1 VLLGV
6 LALLKAAGYYLQQ
19 YQLAFSRR
27 GVVEGATYTDV
38 KAQLPAL
45 KLLIVISLFAF
56 GLFIYNIYR
65 RGWVLP
71 VIAVGLWAFVSV
83 MAGAAYPAFIQNF
96 RVNPTESAKERPY
109 IDRNIKATRA
119 ALKLG
124 GTTVKNFNYNENLTA
139 ADLGNNAVTVRNV
152 RLWDPQQLLAYYQ
165 KKQEIRNFYQF
176 TDVDVDRYNVAG
188 QTTQVELSARELN
201 TAGIP
206 SKSWV
211 NNHLVYTH
219 GYGAVVSPANAV
231 TPAGAPDL
239 LVKDLPPQGS
249 MPLTQPAVYYGPDL
263 GGYSIVNTDQKEVD
277 FTEASGVNHL
287 STYKGK
293 GGVQI
298 SSWIRRAS

>member
-1 VLLGV
+1 
-6 LALLKAAGYYLQQ
+6 
-19 YQLAFSRR
+19 
-27 GVVEGATYTDV
+27 
-38 KAQLPAL
+38 
-45 KLLIVISLFAF
+45 
-56 GLFIYNIYR
+56 
-65 RGWVLP
+65 GWVLP

-124 GTTVKNFNYNENLTA
+124 GTTVKNYNYNENLTA
-139 ADLGNNAVTVRNV
+139 ADRGNNPVT
-152 RLWDPQQLLAYYQ
+152 A
-165 KKQEIRNFYQF
+165 
-176 TDVDVDRYNVAG
+176 
-188 QTTQVELSARELN
+188 
-201 TAGIP
+201 
-206 SKSWV
+206 
-211 NNHLVYTH
+211 
-219 GYGAVVSPANAV
+219 PANAG

-239 LVKDLPPQGS
+239 LVKHLPPQGS

-293 GGVQI
+293 GGVQM
-298 SSWIRRAS
+298 SSWIRRAAL